1 VSRRKNKEAGNERS
15 TCQEDYRHERALGDP
30 VGLLFELADEDTNS
44 VDGPPDPVG
53 TLSSSF
59 TNSRSP

>member
-1 VSRRKNKEAGNERS
+1 VQAGHLKGSYLLFLRGGKS
-15 TCQEDYRHERALGDP
+15 AYGSLGDP
-30 VGLLFELADEDTNS
+30 IGLLFELADEDTNS